1 MRKKGTT
8 TEWTTKLIQQV
19 VELRGKGYKAAEIA
33 EIMGLTYGSV
43 RGKLQELQAEG
54 KLSEYKRVTPR
65 RYTPTSV
72 RDPRIRTLT
81 DHVLDW
87 VWAHPGY
94 IFKLAY
100 RYYVSD
106 TPEATFSM
114 YSFHRDGMVRYIS
127 VGGNSYWSSIQPCT
141 VDNLRT
147 LLAALR
153 RIDLEAGKD
162 E

>member
-1 MRKKGTT
+1 MAKY
-8 TEWTTKLIQQV
+8 I
-19 VELRGKGYKAAEIA
+19 
-33 EIMGLTYGSV
+33 
-43 RGKLQELQAEG
+43 
-54 KLSEYKRVTPR
+54 KRVAPK
-65 RYTPTSV
+65 RYIPTDV
-72 RDPRIRTLT
+72 RDRKIRTLT

-94 IFKLAY
+94 IFKVAY

-127 VGGNSYWSSIQPCT
+127 VGGNSYWSLIQPCT
-141 VDNLRT
+141 EDNLRT

-153 RIDLEAGKD
+153 RIDVEAGNNG
-162 E
+162 